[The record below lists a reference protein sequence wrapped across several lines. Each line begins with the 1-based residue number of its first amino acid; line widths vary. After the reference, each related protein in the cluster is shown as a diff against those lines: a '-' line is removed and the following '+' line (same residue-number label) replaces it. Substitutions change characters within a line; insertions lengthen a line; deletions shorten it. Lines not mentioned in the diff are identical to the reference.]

1 MIRLRRLLGLG
12 AALALAACA
21 AVGSAQRPILPAEDG
36 WTPQVVQTRA
46 VSLGLPGGAELAP
59 GVRFIGGLQISAPP
73 GSPIHSL
80 SDLKRVGERGLV
92 SVSDVGDLVRV
103 ELRLDGSG
111 RLIGL
116 EGMRSRRLTGFDG
129 LPITDKAAG
138 DAEGLL
144 LTDDGDLLVS
154 FERDHRIWSY
164 GPLARS
170 ASRPIP
176 MRRPDAAFEENAGME
191 GLASTPGGGWRV
203 AGEGGGVWDCDPS
216 ACRTVQAP
224 PATPLPDS
232 AFRITALDRDPSGD
246 GWFVVQRLYRAPI
259 DMRAQVRR
267 MAPDGDLGPV
277 LISLKLPGTTDNF
290 EGVSAERLKG
300 RTRLYILSDDNFNP
314 AQRTLLLGFDV
325 D

>member
-1 MIRLRRLLGLG
+1 MIRLRRLLGPG

-21 AVGSAQRPILPAEDG
+21 AVGSTQRPIPPAEDG
-36 WTPQVVQTRA
+36 WTSQVVQTRA

-59 GVRFIGGLQISAPP
+59 GVRFAGGLQISAPP

-92 SVSDVGDLVRV
+92 SVSDTGDLIRAD
-103 ELRLDGSG
+103 LRLDGSG
-111 RLIGL
+111 RLVGL
-116 EGMRSRRLTGFDG
+116 EALRSLRLTGLDG
-129 LPITDKAAG
+129 LPIGDKAAG

-144 LTDDGDLLVS
+144 LTDQGELLVS

-164 GPLARS
+164 GPLARLS
-170 ASRPIP
+170 SRPTA
-176 MRRPDAAFEENAGME
+176 MRKPDAAFDENAGME
-191 GLASTPGGGWRV
+191 GLASAPGGGWRV
-203 AGEGGGVWDCDPS
+203 AGEGGGLWDCDPD
-216 ACRTVQAP
+216 ACRTVQPP
-224 PATPLPDS
+224 PAAPIPDGE
-232 AFRITALDRDPSGD
+232 FRITALDRDPAGD

-267 MAPDGDLGPV
+267 MTPDGALGPV

-290 EGVSAERLKG
+290 EGVSAERLNG
-300 RTRLYILSDDNFNP
+300 RTRLYVLSDDNFNP